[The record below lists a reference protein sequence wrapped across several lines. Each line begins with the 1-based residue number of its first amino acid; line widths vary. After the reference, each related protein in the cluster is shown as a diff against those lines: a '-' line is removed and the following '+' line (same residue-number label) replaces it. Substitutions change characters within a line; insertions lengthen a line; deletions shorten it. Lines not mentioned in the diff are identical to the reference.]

1 MRHLPQL
8 PLENKSM
15 PIASHPKMKMWGQE
29 ELLRCWVGQRNHKSD
44 FGETNPILPQ
54 AQETKTHLS
63 AMTIYFR
70 TKPILPRAIRDGDLK
85 SLSTTKLNHD
95 ARIVGETTGDAGA
108 GSWFLT
114 NVARSVGWHKGTVK
128 VGPALVDNTNQVD
141 FSVDDILALSHNS
154 KTAFGYN
161 V

>member
-15 PIASHPKMKMWGQE
+15 PIASPPKMKMWGQE

-63 AMTIYFR
+63 AMTVYFWKQPE
-70 TKPILPRAIRDGDLK
+70 TADLK
-85 SLSTTKLNHD
+85 SRLRWTASAFTSAAFKRTTRRGKRELE
-95 ARIVGETTGDAGA
+95 RVQQ
-108 GSWFLT
+108 
-114 NVARSVGWHKGTVK
+114 ARSFPSDHTPGKRSGITS
-128 VGPALVDNTNQVD
+128 PACVDNGFETDRSSWLRGQR
-141 FSVDDILALSHNS
+141 LQP
-154 KTAFGYN
+154 
-161 V
+161 

>member
-70 TKPILPRAIRDGDLK
+70 KKPIPFSLRFPKDRSSEFCKTKPIPRA
-85 SLSTTKLNHD
+85 
-95 ARIVGETTGDAGA
+95 E
-108 GSWFLT
+108 
-114 NVARSVGWHKGTVK
+114 
-128 VGPALVDNTNQVD
+128 
-141 FSVDDILALSHNS
+141 S
-154 KTAFGYN
+154 KIEN
-161 V
+161 

>member
-1 MRHLPQL
+1 M
-8 PLENKSM
+8 
-15 PIASHPKMKMWGQE
+15 
-29 ELLRCWVGQRNHKSD
+29 
-44 FGETNPILPQ
+44 
-54 AQETKTHLS
+54 
-63 AMTIYFR
+63 
-70 TKPILPRAIRDGDLK
+70 
-85 SLSTTKLNHD
+85 
-95 ARIVGETTGDAGA
+95 GETTGDAGA

-161 V
+161 VLEFNTDFGAFTGYFDDAKFGTISQPTTVPEPSSLLLLLGGMAAMAFSRRCRRAF